1 MLSLLLAAAPV
12 IATQL
17 HTDAPTNPE
26 VTVYNQGFGLVKELR
41 NIRLKTGR
49 QTVSITDVPTGIDAT
64 SVGFRSITEAGSFD
78 ILEQNYQYDL
88 VNVQSILNKSVGGRL
103 RLIRH
108 FGGQAET
115 LEGTLVSSPTAIT
128 SNQEGGSNWQYN
140 GMVLKLD
147 DGRYILN
154 PVGEVEVLSMPEGMI
169 SLPTLMWDL
178 ESRRAGEN
186 LVELSYIANGMRWEA
201 NYVLTLD
208 SVANAAALQGWV
220 SVNNACGAT
229 FKNAKLKLLA
239 GDVHTAPNVLRMPA
253 GRAGGGFGGG
263 GAGGFQEQQL
273 FEYHLYTLQRPATI
287 KDKEIKQLS
296 LLESPKVMFKKR
308 LIIDSLRD
316 FGVYYPSEGEIG
328 GGNIKPQ
335 VRVEFVNDEASGLGI
350 PLPAG
355 KFRIYQRDTSGSVQ
369 LLGEDTIQ
377 HTPRNEKLSLLVGNA
392 FDIVANRKRL
402 NFQVVGP
409 SQFREEFEVEVRN
422 RKTTSETVEL
432 LERHYGDW
440 TVEKTSEPFTKEDAN
455 TMRYTLNLKPN
466 EVRKVTYTVFT
477 HW

>member
-1 MLSLLLAAAPV
+1 MFTLLIAAASFA
-12 IATQL
+12 ATQL
-17 HTDAPTNPE
+17 HSEPATNPE
-26 VTVYNQGFGLVKELR
+26 VTVYNQGFGLIKELR
-41 NIRLKTGR
+41 NIRLKEGR
-49 QTVSITDVPTGIDAT
+49 QAVSITDVPTGIDAT
-64 SVGFRSITEAGSFD
+64 SVGFRSINAPGSFD

-108 FGGQAET
+108 FGDKSEV

-128 SNQEGGSNWQYN
+128 SNQDGGANFQYN

-169 SLPTLMWDL
+169 SLPTLMWDID
-178 ESRRAGEN
+178 SRRAGNN
-186 LVELSYIANGMRWEA
+186 LVELSYIANGMRWDA

-208 SVANAAALQGWV
+208 SLSKVATLQGWV
-220 SVNNACGAT
+220 SLNNACGAT
-229 FKNAKLKLLA
+229 FKNARLKLLA
-239 GDVHTAPNVLRMPA
+239 GDVHTAPAVAKMELAA
-253 GRAGGGFGGG
+253 GRASGGFGG
-263 GAGGFQEQQL
+263 GGFQEQQL
-273 FEYHLYTLQRPATI
+273 FEYHLYTLQRPVTI

-296 LLESPKVMFKKR
+296 LLASPAVPFKER
-308 LIIDSLRD
+308 VIIDSLRD
-316 FGVYYPSEGEIG
+316 YGVYYPSQGEIG
-328 GGNIKPQ
+328 GGTLHAQ

-355 KFRIYQRDTSGSVQ
+355 KFRIYQRDSSGSVQ

-377 HTPRNEKLSLLVGNA
+377 HTPKNETVSLIVGNA

-402 NFQVVGP
+402 NFQVLA
-409 SQFREEFEVEVRN
+409 SNHYRETFEIEVRN
-422 RKTTSETVEL
+422 RKATPETVEV

-440 TVEKTSEPFTKEDAN
+440 TVEKTSEPFTKADAN
-455 TMRYTLNLKPN
+455 TMRYTLNLQPN
-466 EVRKVTYTVFT
+466 EVRKVTYTVDT

>member
-1 MLSLLLAAAPV
+1 MRHLQV
-12 IATQL
+12 

-26 VTVYNQGFGLVKELR
+26 VTVYNQGFALVKELR
-41 NIRLKTGR
+41 NLRLKEGR
-49 QTVSITDVPTGIDAT
+49 QSVSVADVPSGIDPT
-64 SVGFRSITEAGSFD
+64 SVGIRSISDAGSFD

-88 VNVQSILNKSVGGRL
+88 INVQSILNKSVGGKL

-108 FGGQAET
+108 FGEKSET

-128 SNQEGGSNWQYN
+128 SNQEGGQNWQYN
-140 GMVLKLD
+140 GMVLRLD

-178 ESRRAGEN
+178 DSRRSGEH
-186 LVELSYIANGMRWEA
+186 LVELSYIANGMRWDA

-208 SVANAAALQGWV
+208 SMSPNASLQGWV
-220 SVNNACGAT
+220 SLNNACGAT
-229 FKNAKLKLLA
+229 FKDAKLKLLA
-239 GDVHTAPNVLRMPA
+239 GDVHTAPEFAKRAM
-253 GRAGGGFGGG
+253 GRAAMSGGFGGG
-263 GAGGFQEQQL
+263 GAGFQEQQL

-296 LLESPKVMFKKR
+296 LLASPRVPFRKR

-316 FGVYYPSEGEIG
+316 YGVYYPSEGEIG
-328 GGNIKPQ
+328 SGNIKPQ
-335 VRVEFVNDEASGLGI
+335 VRVEFTNDEAAGLGI

-355 KFRIYQRDTSGSVQ
+355 KFRLYQRDASGSVQ

-377 HTPRNEKLSLLVGNA
+377 HTPKNEKLSLLVGNA

-402 NFQVVGP
+402 NFQALGGP
-409 SQFREEFEVEVRN
+409 QYREEFEIEVRN
-422 RKTTSETVEL
+422 RKETTETVEV

-440 TVEKTSEPFTKEDAN
+440 TIEKTSEPFTKEDAN
-455 TMRYTLNLKPN
+455 TMRYTLKLKPN
-466 EVRKVTYTVFT
+466 EVRKVTYTVYT